1 MTLSGA
7 WGLPGNIS
15 LHSAHAAQANS
26 LQKRGTHFH
35 MPFYCSQT
43 RPVLLSTCC
52 CKIVHRPDSLDTM
65 MRFLSQGQLPQQGE

>member
-35 MPFYCSQT
+35 MPFYCSNEASLT
-43 RPVLLSTCC
+43 FKHLLLQDRAKTD
-52 CKIVHRPDSLDTM
+52 PLDTM
-65 MRFLSQGQLPQQGE
+65 MRFLSQGQLPHQGE